1 MKRLLLLTITLATFT
16 QPLLAVTPCCSVTA
30 VDARTGTVTA
40 KETATG
46 RIFEFQVGNAKLLAG
61 VKAGTPVYANFS
73 AKQVSLD
80 GQSPCCTITKIA
92 LAPPPRSG
100 GGTRPASPETGES
113 K

>member
-1 MKRLLLLTITLATFT
+1 MKRVLLLTITLATFT

-30 VDARTGTVTA
+30 VDARTGTVIA
-40 KETATG
+40 KEIATG

-61 VKAGTPVYANFS
+61 VKVGTPVYANFS

-80 GQSPCCTITKIA
+80 GKTACCAITKIA
-92 LAPPPRSG
+92 LAPPRSG
-100 GGTRPASPETGES
+100 GGARPASSETGES